1 MEDNAWSLEDMKQN
15 LSLLKKALI
24 SEREEKK
31 KVKSELLKIQEIVLK
46 AEENLKDKVKFI

>member
-31 KVKSELLKIQEIVLK
+31 KVKSELLQIQEIVLK
-46 AEENLKDKVKFI
+46 AEEKLKNKVKFI

>member
-1 MEDNAWSLEDMKQN
+1 MESRRYEAKPFFAEKSFDQ
-15 LSLLKKALI
+15 
-24 SEREEKK
+24 RTRRKK